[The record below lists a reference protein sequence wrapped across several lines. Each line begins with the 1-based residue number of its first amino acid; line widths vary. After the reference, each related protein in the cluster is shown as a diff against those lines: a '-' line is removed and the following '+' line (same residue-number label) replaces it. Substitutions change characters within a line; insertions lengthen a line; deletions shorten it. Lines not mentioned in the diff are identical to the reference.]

1 MVTSVSKSNEYL
13 FHDCGYSVICC
24 ISYRFVVVEL
34 RIFFLLTDVM
44 HHFYIL
50 TVPDCELI
58 GLECAIVRVFV
69 LPAPKLKSSFG
80 RLKYWSWKYKKNNNF
95 CELRIQNSEGKSM
108 CFPMDRWET
117 EELLSIHCVVSCHY
131 LNFHL
136 RLQVW
141 KDTHNE

>member
-80 RLKYWSWKYKKNNNF
+80 RIKYWSWKYKKKNNF
-95 CELRIQNSEGKSM
+95 CELRIQKSKGKSM
-108 CFPMDRWET
+108 CLSDGQMRDRGIVIDTLCCFMPLFEFPFTSTSLEGH
-117 EELLSIHCVVSCHY
+117 S
-131 LNFHL
+131 
-136 RLQVW
+136 
-141 KDTHNE
+141 